1 MFEGLPGEEFA
12 QAGLEDWRRGEETVP
27 ALLMQIASLSLE
39 RAGFRL
45 PPMPASELD
54 TEIRLYRLLQPIHGD
69 AAHSQY
75 NALLR
80 RLVSFERA
88 LWLRCSQRL

>member
-1 MFEGLPGEEFA
+1 MFQGLPGEEFA
-12 QAGLEDWRRGEETVP
+12 QAGLEDWGRGEETIA
-27 ALLMQIASLSLE
+27 ALLMQIASPALE
-39 RAGFRL
+39 RAGLSL
-45 PPMPASELD
+45 PPMPPAELD
-54 TEIRLYRLLQPIHGD
+54 TEIRLYRLLQPVHGD

-88 LWLRCSQRL
+88 LVQRARRT